1 MPNGLQ
7 VARVKIEKNKET
19 PHSKQ
24 VMCVENRE
32 KQENNRKLENY
43 DINMRIKRK
52 NEAKI
57 E

>member
-43 DINMRIKRK
+43 DINMRIKRR